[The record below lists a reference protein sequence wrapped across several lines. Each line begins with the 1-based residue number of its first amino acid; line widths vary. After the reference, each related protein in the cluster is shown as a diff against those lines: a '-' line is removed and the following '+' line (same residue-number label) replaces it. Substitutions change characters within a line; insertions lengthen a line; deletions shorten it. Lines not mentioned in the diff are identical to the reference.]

1 MKKFLIYLIIIS
13 FSSPCNADIQINS
26 TDSFPNDGLNYLRN
40 EIRKLETELNT
51 KTDKLNKC
59 AAKNK
64 NFKIA
69 GVTTVSLTGVG
80 VATNISLYSK
90 TKDQVNQA
98 NNMNQSITKT
108 NKDWKDFQN
117 EMNSLDIDFDKIK
130 TAAAEE
136 GFTIDEYN
144 YLKEHN
150 FFNGVSMSSQSDS
163 DRNLMQKYYRVL
175 YKSKKDTK

>member
-69 GVTTVSLTGVG
+69 GVTTVGLTGVG
-80 VATNISLYSK
+80 VATNVSLHSK
-90 TKDQVNQA
+90 IKDQKNLVANLNNKIKSADTEANKLIQEIQELGVNADVEKCQKEIAEKLTSAEISRFEYFA
-98 NNMNQSITKT
+98 NA
-108 NKDWKDFQN
+108 DEN
-117 EMNSLDIDFDKIK
+117 EPELSESDKILLEK
-130 TAAAEE
+130 
-136 GFTIDEYN
+136 FISI
-144 YLKEHN
+144 LR
-150 FFNGVSMSSQSDS
+150 QC
-163 DRNLMQKYYRVL
+163 QK
-175 YKSKKDTK
+175 